1 VLTESPCIGVCLINK
16 DHHFCEGC
24 FRSQDEIAQWIALDE
39 TQKKE
44 IVELASERQI
54 KFISF

>member
-1 VLTESPCIGVCLINK
+1 MDASVDTKPSL
-16 DHHFCEGC
+16 
-24 FRSQDEIAQWIALDE
+24 QDFE

-54 KFISF
+54 KLISF

>member
-1 VLTESPCIGVCLINK
+1 VLIESPCIGVCRINK
-16 DHHFCEGC
+16 EHNFCEGC

-54 KFISF
+54 KPISF